1 MSMLLRRAM
10 MGSGTVISYD
20 PYFEQVIALLHME
33 GTNGGTVF
41 TDSSNIAATYAQ
53 TSSTT
58 STAAYKFGTSS
69 AYLGGTT
76 AYVLSGT
83 NVTCNGDFTAE
94 VWAKRNSV
102 GTNAVIWSHGAIT
115 GSGYEV
121 YFNAGNNYI
130 EIYGNGG
137 MIMTATSGAVTADG
151 NFHHVAITRTG
162 VTWKAWVDGALC
174 GTSTPTFFVISG
186 TPVLGYNG
194 YTGNQYLDELRITA
208 NTARYTTTFTPPTA
222 AFPNSSNQAYTTWN
236 PSDKTGAGSLSN
248 GNLTATG
255 SVGTRGTLSKTSGKW
270 YFETTV
276 SSVTCYIGIQA
287 STASLTNVGDA
298 ANSIDYNTSGEIG
311 QSSTYT
317 PVASATT
324 NDVIGVAFDVTAN
337 TVTFY
342 KNGTSLWTGSAGIT
356 GAVYPWVYASSGA
369 CVTNFGATP
378 FKYTIPAGYNP
389 GLF

>member
-10 MGSGTVISYD
+10 MSGGAIGGGGSYD

-137 MIMTATSGAVTADG
+137 VIMTATSGAVTADG

-208 NTARYTTTFTPPTA
+208 NTARYTTTFTPHIIR
-222 AFPNSSNQAYTTWN
+222 FSS
-236 PSDKTGAGSLSN
+236 
-248 GNLTATG
+248 
-255 SVGTRGTLSKTSGKW
+255 
-270 YFETTV
+270 
-276 SSVTCYIGIQA
+276 
-287 STASLTNVGDA
+287 
-298 ANSIDYNTSGEIG
+298 
-311 QSSTYT
+311 
-317 PVASATT
+317 
-324 NDVIGVAFDVTAN
+324 
-337 TVTFY
+337 
-342 KNGTSLWTGSAGIT
+342 
-356 GAVYPWVYASSGA
+356 
-369 CVTNFGATP
+369 
-378 FKYTIPAGYNP
+378 
-389 GLF
+389 